1 MINVLLAFKKKVRFS
16 ILFFADQCCSIS
28 NGSVLPSELPLRT
41 DSTLSSCHF
50 KKDDI
55 LRIINNLD
63 PNKAHDY
70 DKVSVGMLKICDD
83 STCRLLN
90 IIFKTCLRTGKFPLE
105 WKKANI
111 VSIGEKGDKQTVVN
125 YRPCFTFTDL

>member
-16 ILFFADQCCSIS
+16 ILFFADQCCPIS

-55 LRIINNLD
+55 FRIINNLN

-83 STCRLLN
+83 SICRLLN
-90 IIFKTCLRTGKFPLE
+90 MIFKTCLRTGKFPLE

-111 VSIGEKGDKQTVVN
+111 VSIVKKVISK
-125 YRPCFTFTDL
+125 LL